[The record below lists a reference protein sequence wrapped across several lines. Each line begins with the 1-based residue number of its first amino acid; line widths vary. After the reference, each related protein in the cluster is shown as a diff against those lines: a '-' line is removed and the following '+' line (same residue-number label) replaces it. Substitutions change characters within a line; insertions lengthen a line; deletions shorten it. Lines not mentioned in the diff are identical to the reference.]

1 MVVDE
6 AFVPVL
12 LILVGIGIYKYLIYP
27 ISLSPLAKL
36 PNAHP
41 FSAVTPLWILWVRYR
56 NREIQEVDAA
66 HKKHGPVVRLG
77 LKEVSVNCVDG
88 GVRTIYGGGFEKP
101 PWYSVFMHYGYGET
115 TIDFCPFDAY
125 ADIGD

>member
-12 LILVGIGIYKYLIYP
+12 LILVVVGIYKYPIYP
-27 ISLSPLAKL
+27 IFLSPLAKL

-41 FSAVTPLWILWVRYR
+41 FSAVTDLWILWIRYR

-66 HKKHGPVVRLG
+66 HKKYGAVVRLG
-77 LKEVSVNCVDG
+77 LRDVSVNCVDG
-88 GVRTIYGGGFEKP
+88 GVRTIYGGGFDKP
-101 PWYSVFMHYGYGET
+101 QWYSVFMHYGYGN
-115 TIDFCPFDAY
+115 
-125 ADIGD
+125 